1 MTRSEF
7 IAIVAPVAVKVKV
20 DGGPLFPS
28 VSIAQMLLETGGR
41 LNSWNNLVGYK
52 VGDGVRTPY
61 WDGKAASKRTWEVY
75 EGRVETPTADF
86 RAYASIEHCLKDQAL
101 LFFRLRQ
108 RYKRVIEAKTPKEQ
122 AEMLQLCGYATDP
135 NYGSK
140 IWAIIRRDNL
150 EKYDREAEKAMEAL
164 KELTEQVAQLRKE
177 VEALQKRCN
186 MDIPPWAKEAV
197 DAAVRAKLID
207 TPNGGGVDFYRLV
220 TILHRA
226 GLIPETE

>member
-7 IAIVAPVAVKVKV
+7 IAAVAPVAVKVRV

-61 WDGKAASKRTWEVY
+61 WDGKAVSKTTWEVY
-75 EGRVETPTADF
+75 DGRIETPVADF
-86 RAYASIEHCLKDQAL
+86 RAYPSIEYCLKDQAL
-101 LFFRLRQ
+101 LFYRLRQ
-108 RYKRVIEAKTPKEQ
+108 RYQRVIDAKTPKEQ
-122 AEMLQLCGYATDP
+122 AEMLQAYGYATDP
-135 NYGSK
+135 NYASK
-140 IWAIIRRDNL
+140 IWAIIRSDQL
-150 EKYDREAEKAMEAL
+150 EKHDREAEKAVEAL
-164 KELTEQVAQLRKE
+164 KELAEQVAKLRRE
-177 VEALQKRCN
+177 VEALQKRGG
-186 MDIPPWAKEAV
+186 MGVPPWAKEAV

-207 TPNGGGVDFYRLV
+207 TPEGGSFDFYRLV

-226 GLIPETE
+226 GLIPEAE